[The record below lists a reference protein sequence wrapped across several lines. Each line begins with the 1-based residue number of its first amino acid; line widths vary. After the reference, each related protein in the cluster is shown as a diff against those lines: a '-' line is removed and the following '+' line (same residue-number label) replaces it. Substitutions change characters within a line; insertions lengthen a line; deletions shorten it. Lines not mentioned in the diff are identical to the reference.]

1 MNLSSLIQRLAK
13 FGTSAQA
20 KVLFFIFCLSLTIWV
35 RKNGFDGYQFGQ
47 EIGNVSAALA
57 DGKGFSNVFDHDS
70 GPTAWT
76 PMFFTSIYGLIFKI
90 FGTKSVYS
98 YWALF
103 FLRSLLLAITFHLA
117 TRIDYGTKINRY
129 RFLLLPIFLVFGYF
143 VVLKRGMDDVIFNIF
158 LSMSLMYVISNLFTV
173 GFDKTKLKLYLL
185 ALIIPLSNISFF
197 IGLFCFVLLTQLSF
211 QLPRIPRGH
220 ALALIIVMVLSM
232 SGWGIRNSY
241 TLNQFIPFKS
251 NLWFELY
258 LSNVKDDD
266 GILKFTNFREYHP
279 LSNSAV
285 KQEYKDLGEI
295 EFMEKYR
302 KEALD
307 YLAKGGFDFIGK
319 AANRAFNIFI
329 WTQFNINN
337 VAPVEVDRLNEKDIE
352 KLEDKKLIL
361 NQEWICIDLTKRE
374 FESQVAALDLIAP
387 DQVRQDWGD
396 KKKSNRKEKLKR
408 NNLILG
414 FLMSLLPTLA
424 IIVCLVM
431 NDIRRNP
438 MFLLTLGL
446 FLITIGP
453 YLIISFHTRYQ
464 LFQMSFYV
472 IFVFLA
478 LATLLDRFVPEYL
491 SDKELQVTS

>member
-1 MNLSSLIQRLAK
+1 MNFASLIQRLIR
-13 FGTSAQA
+13 FGTSNQA
-20 KVLFFIFCLSLTIWV
+20 KVFFFVFCLLITVWV
-35 RKNGFDGYQFGQ
+35 RKNGFEGYQFGQ

-76 PMFFTSIYGLIFKI
+76 PMFFTSIYGVVFKI
-90 FGTKSVYS
+90 FGTKSIYS
-98 YWALF
+98 YWVLF

-117 TRIDYGTKINRY
+117 TRIDYGSKINKY
-129 RFLLLPIFLVFGYF
+129 KFLLLPIFLIFGYY

-158 LSMSLMYVISNLFTV
+158 LSMALISVISNLITH
-173 GFDKTKLKLYLL
+173 GFEKVKLKLYLL

-197 IGLFCFVLLTQLSF
+197 IGLFCLVILTQFKLSI
-211 QLPRIPRGH
+211 PRIPSGH
-220 ALALIIVMVLSM
+220 VVALVVVMLVSM
-232 SGWGIRNSY
+232 TGWGIRNSH
-241 TLNQFIPFKS
+241 TLGKFIPFKS

-258 LSNVKDDD
+258 LSNVKDQD

-279 LSNSAV
+279 LSNSEV
-285 KQEYKDLGEI
+285 KDEYKTLGEV

-302 KEALD
+302 KASLD
-307 YLAKGGFDFIGK
+307 YLATGGFDFLRK
-319 AANRAFNIFI
+319 AVNRGVNIFF

-337 VAPVEVDRLNEKDIE
+337 VAPVDANLMDMGDVR
-352 KLEDKKLIL
+352 KLEASDLIL
-361 NQEWICIDLTKRE
+361 NQEWICIDLSRRE
-374 FESQVAALDLIAP
+374 FDSKLDALSLTDPESVLE
-387 DQVRQDWGD
+387 DWER
-396 KKKSNRKEKLKR
+396 KKNLNRKAKLKR

-424 IIVCLVM
+424 IIVCMLVGEV
-431 NDIRRNP
+431 RRNP
-438 MFLLTLGL
+438 IFLLTLGL
-446 FLITIGP
+446 FLVTIGP

-478 LATLLDRFVPEYL
+478 LATILDRLMPGLVNEQRP
-491 SDKELQVTS
+491 KVTP